1 MVLGDEV
8 VPPLPGRRLKAW
20 APWQEPPPQ
29 AMAVGALLEIFE
41 FPPRHPSLNAPSP
54 EQLESTLLAAGT
66 NVDGKMFDEPFL
78 APDGELP
85 AMVGRA
91 RRN

>member
-1 MVLGDEV
+1 
-8 VPPLPGRRLKAW
+8 
-20 APWQEPPPQ
+20 
-29 AMAVGALLEIFE
+29 MAVGALLEIFE
-41 FPPRHPSLNAPSP
+41 FPPRHPSLNAPGP

-66 NVDGKMFDEPFL
+66 NVDGKMPEPFL

-85 AMVGRA
+85 ATVGRA